1 MKKGLTRQR
10 VVQTAIGMIA
20 ERGLDAFSM
29 RELAARLAVKP
40 ASLYNHV
47 ANIDDLYT
55 EVASVVMQRLRET
68 LEAAIRGKEG
78 DAAVRA
84 LAEAYYRYGKE
95 NPELYKTIIAMRLKE
110 GEAIAEPFHALLAP
124 FYEALAVYRLSD
136 ETATA
141 MQRLLRS
148 LIHGFLM
155 LEEAGYFTKPVIGTT
170 SSFEIAIQSYLD
182 GLTAAAARQRGGD
195 ACEHAE

>member
-10 VVQTAIGMIA
+10 VVQTAIEMIA

-78 DAAVRA
+78 DAAGAGRSVLSLWQR
-84 LAEAYYRYGKE
+84 
-95 NPELYKTIIAMRLKE
+95 
-110 GEAIAEPFHALLAP
+110 EP
-124 FYEALAVYRLSD
+124 
-136 ETATA
+136 
-141 MQRLLRS
+141 
-148 LIHGFLM
+148 
-155 LEEAGYFTKPVIGTT
+155 
-170 SSFEIAIQSYLD
+170 
-182 GLTAAAARQRGGD
+182 
-195 ACEHAE
+195 